1 MAHGVLKDCRITGM
15 ACAVPRKK
23 QRPEDFTDVVG
34 KDAVEKFI
42 ATVGVREGRICEGG
56 MMSSD
61 LCCAAADKL
70 LTERGV
76 DRATIDGLIFVSQTP
91 DYVAP
96 STACVLQH
104 RLGLGQDCMAF
115 DVNLACSGYVYGL
128 VNAMAHMQGQGL
140 KKILL
145 LAGDAASYHCSP
157 QDRGLM
163 MLSGDA
169 GTATLIES
177 SSGAPDVYYILNTIG
192 SGFKNLIVPCGG
204 YKHRFGDQ
212 ARTEREPGII
222 RSDYDG
228 YMDGAEV
235 FKFAIMEVPKL
246 FRRFYELHGCNET
259 SFDRLFLHQANLFI
273 MKNITK
279 RLKIA
284 PEKMAV
290 SIDRYANTGAATI
303 PLTMCDYYSRQ
314 PRDGTQR
321 LERAALAGFGIGLS
335 LGVLS
340 LSIDPA
346 VCLPIFETDL
356 TFDDQIDSLHQTR
369 RSFVNI
375 SD

>member
-1 MAHGVLKDCRITGM
+1 
-15 ACAVPRKK
+15 
-23 QRPEDFTDVVG
+23 
-34 KDAVEKFI
+34 
-42 ATVGVREGRICEGG
+42 
-56 MMSSD
+56 
-61 LCCAAADKL
+61 
-70 LTERGV
+70 
-76 DRATIDGLIFVSQTP
+76 
-91 DYVAP
+91 
-96 STACVLQH
+96 
-104 RLGLGQDCMAF
+104 MAF

-246 FRRFYELHGCNET
+246 FRRFDELHGCNET